1 MTGWALRQ
9 LNGECKMDPI
19 EKLLEL
25 YKQTQAP
32 SERSVLLET
41 VRISSPDGFSR
52 LEERI
57 LKEQVRGMTMEEL
70 VHVIAAHRDLSLEQ
84 AEELLRDTIFQ
95 NLLDRSKLS
104 PVGSAFGTGKSA
116 SSPVAT
122 QAAPQSAELGK
133 SDGRRVQVV
142 ILKDPNQGEEML
154 SAVGEISETNQ
165 NRPSPVPAKPVTPL
179 PQLTPRGI
187 GG

>member
-1 MTGWALRQ
+1 MTSRALCR
-9 LNGECKMDPI
+9 LKREASVKMDQV

-41 VRISSPDGFSR
+41 VRINSPDGLSR

-57 LKEQVRGMTMEEL
+57 LKEQVRGMTLKEL
-70 VHVIAAHRDLSLEQ
+70 VRLIAAHRDLPIEQ

-95 NLLDRSKLS
+95 NLLDRAKLN
-104 PVGSAFGTGKSA
+104 PLVPIITQVA
-116 SSPVAT
+116 SH
-122 QAAPQSAELGK
+122 SAEIVRNDRG
-133 SDGRRVQVV
+133 VHVV
-142 ILKDPNQGEEML
+142 ILKDPKQGEEIP
-154 SAVGEISETNQ
+154 SPGGEISQPKQ
-165 NRPSPVPAKPVTPL
+165 NDIASVPPKPVTPL
-179 PQLTPRGI
+179 PQLPPRGI

>member
-1 MTGWALRQ
+1 
-9 LNGECKMDPI
+9 MDPI

-104 PVGSAFGTGKSA
+104 PVAPSLGTGKSP
-116 SSPVAT
+116 SPLVAT
-122 QAAPQSAELGK
+122 PAAPQSAELGK
-133 SDGRRVQVV
+133 NDGRRVQVV

>member
-1 MTGWALRQ
+1 
-9 LNGECKMDPI
+9 MDPI

-95 NLLDRSKLS
+95 NLLDRCIQVFCIQGLNKIVAGAKLHR
-104 PVGSAFGTGKSA
+104 PNNRRNLVHAGKNYGRN
-116 SSPVAT
+116 
-122 QAAPQSAELGK
+122 AAAKLLQFSQDLETAHSRHPNVEKQHRRGWLG
-133 SDGRRVQVV
+133 GR
-142 ILKDPNQGEEML
+142 
-154 SAVGEISETNQ
+154 ETAQ
-165 NRPSPVPAKPVTPL
+165 DLFS
-179 PQLTPRGI
+179 
-187 GG
+187 